1 MTKTTRTPVRELI
14 EALSIAMKNPV
25 KTEYVEQMFYDML
38 EFEKHTIS
46 QAYEAALTNISNGV
60 SMDGYQ
66 YYETTFDN
74 Q

>member
-14 EALSIAMKNPV
+14 EALSIAMKNPI
-25 KTEYVEQMFYDML
+25 KTEHVEQMFYDML
-38 EFEKHTIS
+38 EFEKHTIA